1 MKIMNI
7 KGRATNNMKILKNS
21 VSSLL
26 SYGFLLVFSI
36 ISSKYVLVSYGSE
49 TNGLLSS
56 VNQLFSYIALLEAGI
71 GTSTISALYKPLSD
85 GNAEG
90 ICDVLSSSRHYYRSA
105 AKWYLLCV
113 IIVSFIWPLVIE
125 SSISYISI
133 CSLILL
139 QGVSCVITFWFTST
153 AVNYLLANGRNY
165 INNRVHVA
173 GTLLTY
179 VLKILI
185 CVMRMNI
192 VFISVSL
199 IAVNAIKCLAYYLY
213 LKKSCPEYFVRRM
226 PNKSLLKQRS
236 SFLLH
241 EISGVIFSST
251 DTIIISIFCGLAEA
265 SVYAVYA
272 LVMGALRSIIG
283 QVFNGTS
290 YILGNGYADPDVCY
304 EDIHDR
310 YNAIYLCAVFATFTI
325 AYWLILPFL
334 SLYTAG
340 ITDADYLDNKLPL
353 LFTMIELLSACR
365 VVDNQLIKLSFHAK
379 QTVVRS
385 MIEAA
390 INVIVSIT
398 AVQFIGIY
406 GVLLGTIAALLY
418 RTNDFIIY
426 ANTKILMR
434 TPKREYALVLA
445 NFFVFIISAI
455 LRGCIRVEAHSYIQ
469 LVGIAIPISAI
480 IALVYVAPNWMM
492 NRFII
497 SKIQ

>member
-1 MKIMNI
+1 MI
-7 KGRATNNMKILKNS
+7 ILKNS

-26 SYGFLLVFSI
+26 SYGILLVFSI

-56 VNQLFSYIALLEAGI
+56 VNQLFSYFALLEAGI

-85 GNAEG
+85 GNTER
-90 ICDVLSSSRHYYRSA
+90 ICEVLSSSRHYYRSA

-113 IIVSFIWPLVIE
+113 IIVSFIWPLMIE
-125 SSISYISI
+125 TSISYISI
-133 CSLILL
+133 CSMILI
-139 QGVSCVITFWFTST
+139 QGASCVITYWFSSA

-179 VLKILI
+179 VLKTLI
-185 CVMRMNI
+185 CVIRMNI

-199 IAVNAIKCLAYYLY
+199 IAVNTIKSLAYYLY
-213 LKKSCPEYFVRRM
+213 LKKNCPEYFVRRM

-265 SVYAVYA
+265 SIYAVYA

-283 QVFNGTS
+283 QVFSGTS
-290 YILGNGYADPDVCY
+290 YILGNGYADPDVHY
-304 EDIHDR
+304 EAIHDR
-310 YNAIYLCAVFATFTI
+310 YNTFYLCAVYTTFTI
-325 AYWLILPFL
+325 AYWLMLPFM
-334 SLYTAG
+334 SIYTAG

-390 INVIVSIT
+390 INFIVSIT

-418 RTNDFIIY
+418 RTNDIIIY

-434 TPKREYALVLA
+434 SPKREYALVLA
-445 NFFVFIISAI
+445 NFFVFIISAV
-455 LRGCIRVEAHSYIQ
+455 LRRCIRIEAHSYIH

-480 IALVYVAPNWMM
+480 IALVYAAPNWML
-492 NRFII
+492 NRYII
-497 SKIQ
+497 SKYNNTRGR